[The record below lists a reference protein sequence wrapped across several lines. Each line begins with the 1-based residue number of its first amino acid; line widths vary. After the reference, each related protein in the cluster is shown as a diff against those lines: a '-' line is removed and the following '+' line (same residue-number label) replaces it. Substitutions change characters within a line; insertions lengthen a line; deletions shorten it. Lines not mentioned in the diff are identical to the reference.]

1 MDITPSEELVF
12 VITRVIQPLTEVRIE
27 KRKRRTHWWQNLE
40 KKKKAKNGEA
50 PNFYFMMDDVLR
62 NNNNQTCVPDY
73 DELKRD
79 ILEESHHTL
88 YTGHPSSTKMYQDMK
103 KKY

>member
-1 MDITPSEELVF
+1 MTEL
-12 VITRVIQPLTEVRIE
+12 R
-27 KRKRRTHWWQNLE
+27 
-40 KKKKAKNGEA
+40 KKAKNGEA

-62 NNNNQTCVPDY
+62 TNNNQTCVPDD

-79 ILEESHHTL
+79 ILEEPHHTL
-88 YTGHPSSTKMYQDMK
+88 YMGHPGSTKMYQIMK